1 VHAGQGFRTNS
12 PPVSAVVTCQTG
24 PAARYTSPAGE
35 CIAPDH
41 TEQLAKPSS
50 EPATVQSIDRVVAG
64 HRADLVLSS
73 ETSRTE
79 AAEAGRRHAD
89 LHADAHA
96 DAHLDAQSASQSD
109 ISSADDD
116 DDDDDD
122 DVIVISSSSLDAGDD
137 D

>member
-12 PPVSAVVTCQTG
+12 PPVSAVMTGQTG

-89 LHADAHA
+89 VHA

-109 ISSADDD
+109 DISSADDDD

>member
-1 VHAGQGFRTNS
+1 MTG
-12 PPVSAVVTCQTG
+12 QTG

-89 LHADAHA
+89 VHA
-96 DAHLDAQSASQSD
+96 DAHLDAQSATQSD